1 MNYNEELKRNIL
13 IKLAENIN
21 INFENQQTVE
31 RILVELLQDY
41 TVVKNETSLTISD
54 IPEKITMYLQAKK
67 LEGIA
72 ASTLQNYFYFLRKL
86 SEHTH
91 KQVRDITLNDLRMF
105 LYVECEGIKPST
117 ANTKVAYLQ
126 SFFKW
131 MVDEEIIDKDPSRKL
146 TQVRLPKRLRNSLT
160 IEEIE
165 KLRLACIDTRERALL
180 ELLFSTGCRLSEVVG
195 INVEDL
201 NYQELSI
208 RVIGKGNK
216 ERIVYFNTKAKVHIE
231 NYTKERPGY
240 SEALFVTSKKPYK
253 RVGCRGIQLIINK
266 IADRAGLDKSVF
278 PHLFRH
284 SMATLTLQNG
294 ASIITIQ
301 KLLGHSNVTTTEK
314 YAQANMENVKFE
326 YKQSMTL

>member
-1 MNYNEELKRNIL
+1 MNYNEEFKRNIL

-231 NYTKERPGY
+231 NYIKERPGY

-266 IADRAGLDKSVF
+266 IATRAGFDKSVF

>member
-1 MNYNEELKRNIL
+1 MNYNEEFKRNIL

-67 LEGIA
+67 LEGL
-72 ASTLQNYFYFLRKL
+72 SDLTLQNYFYFLRRL

-105 LYVECEGIKPST
+105 LFKECEGIKPST
-117 ANTKVAYLQ
+117 ANTKVCYLQ

-146 TQVRLPKRLRNSLT
+146 PQVRLPKRLRNSLT

-165 KLRLACIDTRERALL
+165 RLRIACIDTRERALI
-180 ELLFSTGCRLSEVVG
+180 ELLFSTGCRLSEVIG
-195 INVEDL
+195 INLEDL
-201 NYQELSI
+201 NYQDLSI

-231 NYTKERPGY
+231 NYIKERPGY

-266 IADRAGLDKSVF
+266 IADRAGFDKSVF

-301 KLLGHSNVTTTEK
+301 KLLGHCNVTTTEK
-314 YAQANMENVKFE
+314 YAETNMDNVKHE
-326 YKQSMTL
+326 YRQSMTL

>member
-1 MNYNEELKRNIL
+1 MNHNEEFKRTL
-13 IKLAENIN
+13 MIKMIDSIN
-21 INFENQQTVE
+21 INYANQQIIE

-41 TVVKNETSLTISD
+41 TLIKNETSLTISD

-67 LEGIA
+67 LEGL
-72 ASTLQNYFYFLRKL
+72 SDLTLQNYFYFLRRL

-105 LYVECEGIKPST
+105 LFKECEGIKPST
-117 ANTKVAYLQ
+117 ANTKVCYLQ

-146 TQVRLPKRLRNSLT
+146 PQVRLPKRLRNSLT

-165 KLRLACIDTRERALL
+165 RLRIACIDTRERALI
-180 ELLFSTGCRLSEVVG
+180 ELLFSTGCRLSEVIG
-195 INVEDL
+195 INLEDL
-201 NYQELSI
+201 NYQDLSI

-231 NYTKERPGY
+231 NYIKERPGY

-266 IADRAGLDKSVF
+266 IADRAGFDKSVF

-301 KLLGHSNVTTTEK
+301 KLLGHCNVTTTEK
-314 YAQANMENVKFE
+314 YAETNMDNVKHE
-326 YKQSMTL
+326 YRQSMTL

>member
-1 MNYNEELKRNIL
+1 MNYNEELKRSIL
-13 IKLAENIN
+13 IKLNDNIN
-21 INFENQQTVE
+21 INFENQQIIE
-31 RILVELLQDY
+31 RVLVELLQDY

-67 LEGIA
+67 LEGL
-72 ASTLQNYFYFLRKL
+72 SDLTLQNYFYFLRKL

-105 LYVECEGIKPST
+105 LFKECEGVKSST
-117 ANTKVAYLQ
+117 ANTKVCYLQ

-146 TQVRLPKRLRNSLT
+146 PQVKLPKRLRNSLT
-160 IEEIE
+160 IEDIE
-165 KLRLACIDTRERALL
+165 KLRLACIDTRERALI
-180 ELLFSTGCRLSEVVG
+180 ELLFATGCRLSELVG
-195 INVEDL
+195 INVESL
-201 NYQELSI
+201 NFQDNSI

-231 NYTKERPGY
+231 NYLKDRPGH
-240 SEALFVTSKKPYK
+240 SEALFVTCKKPYK

-266 IADRAGLDKSVF
+266 IANRAGFDKSVF

-284 SMATLTLQNG
+284 SMATLGLQNG
-294 ASIITIQ
+294 ASIVTIQ
-301 KLLGHSNVTTTEK
+301 KLLGHCSVVTTEK
-314 YAQANMENVKFE
+314 YAEANMENVKFE
-326 YKQSMTL
+326 YRQSMTL

>member
-1 MNYNEELKRNIL
+1 M
-13 IKLAENIN
+13 
-21 INFENQQTVE
+21 
-31 RILVELLQDY
+31 
-41 TVVKNETSLTISD
+41 SD
-54 IPEKITMYLQAKK
+54 L
-67 LEGIA
+67 
-72 ASTLQNYFYFLRKL
+72 TLQNYFYFLRRL

-195 INVEDL
+195 INLEDL

-231 NYTKERPGY
+231 NYIKERP
-240 SEALFVTSKKPYK
+240 
-253 RVGCRGIQLIINK
+253 
-266 IADRAGLDKSVF
+266 
-278 PHLFRH
+278 
-284 SMATLTLQNG
+284 
-294 ASIITIQ
+294 
-301 KLLGHSNVTTTEK
+301 
-314 YAQANMENVKFE
+314 
-326 YKQSMTL
+326 

>member
-54 IPEKITMYLQAKK
+54 IPEKVTMYLQAKK
-67 LEGIA
+67 LEGL
-72 ASTLQNYFYFLRKL
+72 SDLTLQNYFYFLRRL

-117 ANTKVAYLQ
+117 ANTKVCYLQ

-146 TQVRLPKRLRNSLT
+146 PQVRLPKRLRNSLT

-165 KLRLACIDTRERALL
+165 RLRIACIDTRERALI
-180 ELLFSTGCRLSEVVG
+180 ELLFSTGCRLSEVIG
-195 INVEDL
+195 INLEDL
-201 NYQELSI
+201 NYQDLSI

-231 NYTKERPGY
+231 NYLRERPGN
-240 SEALFVTSKKPYK
+240 SEALFVTSKKPYA

-266 IADRAGLDKSVF
+266 IADRAGFDKSVF

-301 KLLGHSNVTTTEK
+301 KLLGHCNVTTTEK
-314 YAQANMENVKFE
+314 YAETSMDNVKHE
-326 YKQSMTL
+326 YRQSMTL

>member
-1 MNYNEELKRNIL
+1 MNHNEEFKRTL
-13 IKLAENIN
+13 MIKMIDNIN
-21 INFENQQTVE
+21 INYANQQIIE
-31 RILVELLQDY
+31 RVLVELLQDY
-41 TVVKNETSLTISD
+41 TIIKNETSLTISD

-67 LEGIA
+67 LEGL
-72 ASTLQNYFYFLRKL
+72 SDLTLQNYFYFLRRL

-105 LYVECEGIKPST
+105 LFKECEGVKPST
-117 ANTKVAYLQ
+117 ANTKVCYLQ

-146 TQVRLPKRLRNSLT
+146 PQVKLPKRLRNSLS

-165 KLRLACIDTRERALL
+165 RLRLACVDTRERALL

-195 INVEDL
+195 INVESL
-201 NYQELSI
+201 NFTDNSI

-231 NYTKERPGY
+231 NYLKDRPGHN
-240 SEALFVTSKKPYK
+240 EALFVTCKKPYD
-253 RVGCRGIQLIINK
+253 RVGCRGIQKIINK
-266 IADRAGLDKSVF
+266 IADRAGFDKSVF

-301 KLLGHSNVTTTEK
+301 KLLGHCNVTTTEK
-314 YAQANMENVKFE
+314 YAETNMDNVKHE
-326 YKQSMTL
+326 YRQSMTL

>member
-54 IPEKITMYLQAKK
+54 IPEKVTMYLQAKK
-67 LEGIA
+67 LEGL
-72 ASTLQNYFYFLRKL
+72 SDLTLQNYFYFLRRL

-105 LYVECEGIKPST
+105 LFKECEGVKPST
-117 ANTKVAYLQ
+117 ANTKVCYLQ

-146 TQVRLPKRLRNSLT
+146 PQVKLPKRLRKSLS

-165 KLRLACIDTRERALL
+165 RLRLACVDTRERALL

-195 INVEDL
+195 INVESL
-201 NYQELSI
+201 NFTDNSI

-216 ERIVYFNTKAKVHIE
+216 ERIVYFNTKAKVHID
-231 NYTKERPGY
+231 NYLKERPGDN
-240 SEALFVTSKKPYK
+240 EALFVTSKKPYA
-253 RVGCRGIQLIINK
+253 RVGCRGIQKIINK
-266 IADRAGLDKSVF
+266 IAARAGFDKSVF

-301 KLLGHSNVTTTEK
+301 KLLGHCNVTTTEK
-314 YAQANMENVKFE
+314 YAETNMDNVKHE
-326 YKQSMTL
+326 YRQSMTL

>member
-231 NYTKERPGY
+231 NYIKERPGY

-266 IADRAGLDKSVF
+266 IADRAGFDKSVF

>member
-67 LEGIA
+67 LEGL
-72 ASTLQNYFYFLRKL
+72 SDLTLQNYFYFLRRL

-231 NYTKERPGY
+231 NYIKERPGY

-266 IADRAGLDKSVF
+266 IADRAGFDKSVF

>member
-41 TVVKNETSLTISD
+41 TVIKNETSLTISD

-231 NYTKERPGY
+231 NYIKERPGY

-266 IADRAGLDKSVF
+266 IADRAGFDKSVF

-301 KLLGHSNVTTTEK
+301 KLLGHCNVTTTEK
-314 YAQANMENVKFE
+314 YAETSMDNVKHE
-326 YKQSMTL
+326 YRQSMTL

>member
-1 MNYNEELKRNIL
+1 MNYNEEFKRNIL

-41 TVVKNETSLTISD
+41 TIVKNETSLTISD

-67 LEGIA
+67 LEGL
-72 ASTLQNYFYFLRKL
+72 SDLTLQNYFYFLRRL

-105 LYVECEGIKPST
+105 LFKECEGVKPST
-117 ANTKVAYLQ
+117 ANTKVCYLQ

-131 MVDEEIIDKDPSRKL
+131 MLDEEIIDKDPSRKL
-146 TQVRLPKRLRNSLT
+146 PQVKLPKRLRNSLT

-165 KLRLACIDTRERALL
+165 RLRIACIDTRERALI
-180 ELLFSTGCRLSEVVG
+180 ELLFSTGCRLSEVIG
-195 INVEDL
+195 INLEYL
-201 NYQELSI
+201 NYQDLSI

-231 NYTKERPGY
+231 NYLKERPGDN
-240 SEALFVTSKKPYK
+240 EALFVTSKKPYA
-253 RVGCRGIQLIINK
+253 RVGCRGIQKIINK

-301 KLLGHSNVTTTEK
+301 KLLGHCNVTTTEK
-314 YAQANMENVKFE
+314 YAETNMDNVKHE
-326 YKQSMTL
+326 YRQSMTL